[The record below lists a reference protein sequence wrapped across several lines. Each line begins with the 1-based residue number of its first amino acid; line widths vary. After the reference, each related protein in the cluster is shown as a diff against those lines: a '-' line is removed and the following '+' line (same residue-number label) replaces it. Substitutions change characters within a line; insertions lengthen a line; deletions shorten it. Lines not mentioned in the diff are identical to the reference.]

1 MTTLDWIFAGVL
13 LLSLLLGAW
22 RGLVYEVLSVMAWA
36 ASFFIA
42 QWFAPQASS
51 LIGLESLSEPVR
63 YALAFVLVF
72 VAVVFVGGLIA
83 ALVKR
88 MVEAVGLRPIDRML
102 GAVFGVVRGLILL
115 LAATVVMDMT
125 SLKSVAWWRDSVG
138 APVLTSALDRL
149 KPLFPAAFAQY
160 LH

>member
-1 MTTLDWIFAGVL
+1 MTPLDWTFAGAL

-36 ASFFIA
+36 AAFFIA
-42 QWFAPQASS
+42 QWFAPQAVG
-51 LIGLESLSEPVR
+51 LLGLESLADPVR

-72 VAVVFVGGLIA
+72 VAVVFTAGLIA

-88 MVEAVGLRPIDRML
+88 LVEAVGLRPIDRML

-115 LAATVVMDMT
+115 LAATVVMDLMPL
-125 SLKSVAWWRDSVG
+125 SGAAWWRDAASTPTLRAVLVG
-138 APVLTSALDRL
+138 L